1 MNAIVNWLRDTG
13 GNGQATYGN
22 LISIVVLA
30 AAAAALIYVVLTAKK
45 VLACPEGT
53 DGMKRISGAIR
64 TGAGAYL

>member
-45 VLACPEGT
+45 VLACP
-53 DGMKRISGAIR
+53 
-64 TGAGAYL
+64 

>member
-53 DGMKRISGAIR
+53 DKKRCRS
-64 TGAGAYL
+64 LP

>member
-30 AAAAALIYVVLTAKK
+30 AAAAALIYVVLT
-45 VLACPEGT
+45 G
-53 DGMKRISGAIR
+53 KRFLPALRGR
-64 TGAGAYL
+64 TG